1 MKRKVLTVST
11 AYMCLD
17 ACMPALPGVS
27 HETEGRTYSYSP
39 GGRGLTA
46 ALTFTALGLDSVYCC
61 CIADDW
67 YGQRFDKFL
76 SGVGIDRRFVK
87 KAHGGKTGLQLTL
100 VEDDVSSR
108 IVRFPQ
114 ANERLH
120 EEDVEAAFTC
130 YPDGLYLQGELSDR
144 VTIAAAAEAREYK
157 LPVFYQPCRKRG
169 SLDLLDLGQLEII
182 MLDAGEVYSYCGVE
196 PKDYDRFLAA
206 AMALFSKVRTK
217 YCVFRI
223 PDRGV
228 FIYDGTYH
236 KMVEEYP
243 STYLDESGA
252 QEVFG
257 AALTAAYMETGS
269 VEKAAR
275 CASAAYAIASS
286 QKGDIMSVP
295 SMSEIAEFL
304 KKR

>member
-27 HETEGRTYSYSP
+27 RETEGRTYSYSP

-182 MLDAGEVYSYCGVE
+182 MLDAGEVYST
-196 PKDYDRFLAA
+196 AA
-206 AMALFSKVRTK
+206 LSEGHAVSSPPRWRFSKVRTK
-217 YCVFRI
+217 YSFPHTRPRCVYIRRNVSQNGRGI
-223 PDRGV
+223 PVHVSGRERRAGGIRSRADRRLYG
-228 FIYDGTYH
+228 DG
-236 KMVEEYP
+236 
-243 STYLDESGA
+243 
-252 QEVFG
+252 Q
-257 AALTAAYMETGS
+257 
-269 VEKAAR
+269 R
-275 CASAAYAIASS
+275 
-286 QKGDIMSVP
+286 
-295 SMSEIAEFL
+295 
-304 KKR
+304 